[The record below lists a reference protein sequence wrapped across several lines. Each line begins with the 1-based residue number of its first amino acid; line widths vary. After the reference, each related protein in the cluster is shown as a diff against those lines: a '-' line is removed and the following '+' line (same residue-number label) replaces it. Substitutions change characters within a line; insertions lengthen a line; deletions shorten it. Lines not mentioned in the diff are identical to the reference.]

1 MGNVI
6 KRNSVFVEVEVLL
19 NNSASKAGD
28 SLAIFK
34 FEDKW
39 VTRDTQG
46 KCWRMLISILR
57 NEHFFKV
64 KKQYSMS
71 DIIYY
76 LMNRNPDYQT
86 VLWETLERAVNTTFA
101 ELRTYGYGIEDIY
114 KYISQNLI

>member
-6 KRNSVFVEVEVLL
+6 KRNSVFVEAEVLL

-28 SLAIFK
+28 ALAVFK
-34 FEDKW
+34 FEGKW
-39 VTRDTQG
+39 ITRDSQG
-46 KCWRMLISILR
+46 KCWRMPLSILR

-64 KKQYSMS
+64 KAQYSMS

-76 LMNRNPDYQT
+76 LMDKNTDYQT
-86 VLWETLERAVNTTFA
+86 VLWESLEEAINTTFA
-101 ELRTYGYGIEDIY
+101 ELQIYGYGIEDIY